1 MLRWHA
7 ESRRAREM
15 RAPSIASFTSFCA
28 VPVLS
33 TAMGDSEVNLADY
46 SSADVT
52 LEQGDMRHSIFLWF
66 VHG

>member
-1 MLRWHA
+1 
-7 ESRRAREM
+7 
-15 RAPSIASFTSFCA
+15 
-28 VPVLS
+28 
-33 TAMGDSEVNLADY
+33 MGDSEVNLADY